1 MYRIFLCFFV
11 EEIITKIM
19 KTETFNALLSRLK
32 RDTSDTDLSLGMRAK
47 RQNYELNVYC
57 EDAGEMQVE
66 CTCEDVEVNL
76 TMGQIERI
84 QYVFNEQ
91 LDQIEINIKNE
102 NVDGF
107 TDDYD
112 STGTKQSD
120 FY

>member
-1 MYRIFLCFFV
+1 
-11 EEIITKIM
+11 M
-19 KTETFNALLSRLK
+19 KTEPFNALLSRLK

-66 CTCEDVEVNL
+66 CTENDNVINL
-76 TMGQIERI
+76 TMDQIERI
-84 QYVFNEQ
+84 QYVFNEE

-102 NVDGF
+102 NAVGF

-112 STGTKQSD
+112 STGHKQSD
-120 FY
+120 FI

>member
-1 MYRIFLCFFV
+1 
-11 EEIITKIM
+11 M

-66 CTCEDVEVNL
+66 CTDNDNVINL
-76 TMGQIERI
+76 TIEQIERI
-84 QYVFNEQ
+84 QYVFDAE

-102 NVDGF
+102 NAVGF
-107 TDDYD
+107 TDDYE
-112 STGTKQSD
+112 STGHKQSD
-120 FY
+120 FL

>member
-1 MYRIFLCFFV
+1 
-11 EEIITKIM
+11 M

-66 CTCEDVEVNL
+66 CTCEDVEIQL
-76 TMGQIERI
+76 TGEQLWKIES
-84 QYVFNEQ
+84 VFNEE

-102 NVDGF
+102 NAVGF
-107 TDDYD
+107 TDDYE
-112 STGTKQSD
+112 STGHKQSD